1 MKVVTIL
8 IPSFHGLRWERLGA
22 RPPFCVPNTK
32 KKNGLQIL
40 TLGVTERISFTIVH
54 FMHTLAWEFYRTL
67 KKSIFC
73 DSYKQR
79 F

>member
-8 IPSFHGLRWERLGA
+8 IPSFDGLRWERLGA
-22 RPPFCVPNTK
+22 RPPFWFPNTK

-40 TLGVTERISFTIVH
+40 TLGATERISFTIVH
-54 FMHTLAWEFYRTL
+54 FMHTLALEIYRTL